1 MKRKLFFFIERLQV
15 SRQEIRAVS
24 ICLIVLILGFGF
36 VPAIQVVSTNRMA
49 DYREQDRIF
58 LERTATA
65 RHRHREW
72 VERLSMVDTLTQ
84 NRPTAGEEPE
94 KKRTKTSD
102 RDGESSVPGR
112 DEDES
117 EDRLD
122 LNQAT
127 EEELQLLPGIGPT
140 YAERMVQWR
149 EQFGPYLSVEQLIE
163 IRGIGPKRL
172 ETLRSRVRVSAVH
185 SDSL

>member
-24 ICLIVLILGFGF
+24 LCLIVLLFGF
-36 VPAIQVVSTNRMA
+36 EFLPAIQEASMA
-49 DYREQDRIF
+49 KKSDYREQDRIF

-72 VERLSMVDTLTQ
+72 IERMSWVDSLEQ
-84 NRPTAGEEPE
+84 QRSSVGEEAGARRPE
-94 KKRTKTSD
+94 SIDSD
-102 RDGESSVPGR
+102 DEVARGSGE
-112 DEDES
+112 EDLD
-117 EDRLD
+117 DRLD
-122 LNQAT
+122 LNRAT
-127 EEELQLLPGIGPT
+127 PEELQKLPGIGPT
-140 YAERMVQWR
+140 YAERMIQWR

-172 ETLRSRVRVSAVH
+172 EALRSRVRVSPVH
-185 SDSL
+185 ADSL